1 MLVGVGSKD
10 RTRQQD
16 LDVQPTC
23 CRHTGAS
30 QKEEQSPV
38 ARACAMT
45 FRGGAPENEQGPSG
59 HEAGWV
65 FWQRQQHEQSME
77 VGWRWDPKWPLLGP

>member
-1 MLVGVGSKD
+1 MSSHLLQIYGCFTERKAVPS
-10 RTRQQD
+10 
-16 LDVQPTC
+16 
-23 CRHTGAS
+23 S
-30 QKEEQSPV
+30 QEMCHE
-38 ARACAMT
+38 
-45 FRGGAPENEQGPSG
+45 RGGAPENEQGPSG